1 MSSQGALPASGLQ
14 RPPVWGGGEGGSE
27 GPFVQHGRVAN
38 HLAASESRHIS
49 PPPHACCL
57 ASDQLLANP
66 KLTGGGAE
74 GGAVER
80 VTHAPR
86 LLLRA

>member
-38 HLAASESRHIS
+38 HGRIRKQAHKPTPTCML
-49 PPPHACCL
+49 PCF
-57 ASDQLLANP
+57 
-66 KLTGGGAE
+66 
-74 GGAVER
+74 
-80 VTHAPR
+80 
-86 LLLRA
+86 